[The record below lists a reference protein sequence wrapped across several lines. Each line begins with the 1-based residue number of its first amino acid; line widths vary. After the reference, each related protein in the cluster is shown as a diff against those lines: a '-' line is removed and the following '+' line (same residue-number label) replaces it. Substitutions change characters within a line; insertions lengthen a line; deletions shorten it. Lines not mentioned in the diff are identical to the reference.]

1 VTYSGDLGAAD
12 PEVEAVLTAFAAG
25 ACGEH
30 EVLTALA
37 GARLLMP
44 VVEMP
49 PESMPHES
57 DGCGRGEMAAPAIV
71 GRDGRK
77 ALPAFTSLTALQRWQ
92 AAARPVPVPASSVWQ
107 SAAQDGQAV
116 IIDIAGPVP
125 LAVDGARLAALASGE
140 QVPRMHEDPDVRAAM
155 AEVAAAQPPGIRI
168 RLGPG
173 AADADLT
180 LELAPAAAPVLGTTA
195 LAATGEDIAEQLA
208 ARLAGRVRRGITVV
222 VVPAA
227 GE

>member
-12 PEVEAVLTAFAAG
+12 PEVEAVLAAFAAG
-25 ACGEH
+25 ACSEH

-37 GARLLMP
+37 GTRLLMP
-44 VVEMP
+44 VVAMP
-49 PESMPHES
+49 EGSGE

-77 ALPAFTSLTALQRWQ
+77 ALPAFTSLTALQGWQ
-92 AAARPVPVPASSVWQ
+92 AAARPVPVPAASVWQ
-107 SAAQDGQAV
+107 SAVQDGQAV

-125 LAVDGARLAALASGE
+125 LAVDGARLAALASGG

-155 AEVAAAQPPGIRI
+155 TEVAAAQPPGIRI

-180 LELAPAAAPVLGTTA
+180 LELAPAEGAAVPASVA
-195 LAATGEDIAEQLA
+195 EAIAEQLA

-222 VVPAA
+222 VVPPA
-227 GE
+227 GG